1 MKSITVREM
10 KAHWAMVESQVRD
23 GETFEVLN
31 RGKPTV
37 RIVPA
42 KPTAVLEWEDHLLTA
57 APGSGSLSQDLVAE
71 DRGGRY

>member
-10 KAHWAMVESQVRD
+10 KAHWAAVESQVRD

-42 KPTAVLEWEDHLLTA
+42 KPAPVLAWGDNPLTAVPGVGTLTE
-57 APGSGSLSQDLVAE
+57 DLVAE
-71 DRGGRY
+71 DRGGRE

>member
-10 KAHWAMVESQVRD
+10 KAHWAAVESQVRD

-37 RIVPA
+37 RIVSA
-42 KPTAVLEWEDHLLTA
+42 KPAPVLAWEDHLLTA
-57 APGSGSLSQDLVAE
+57 VPGVGTLTEDLVAE
-71 DRGGRY
+71 DRGGRE

>member
-10 KAHWAMVESQVRD
+10 KAHWAAVESQVRD

-42 KPTAVLEWEDHLLTA
+42 KPAPVLAWEDHLLTA
-57 APGSGSLSQDLVAE
+57 APGVGTLTEDLVAE
-71 DRGGRY
+71 DRGGRE